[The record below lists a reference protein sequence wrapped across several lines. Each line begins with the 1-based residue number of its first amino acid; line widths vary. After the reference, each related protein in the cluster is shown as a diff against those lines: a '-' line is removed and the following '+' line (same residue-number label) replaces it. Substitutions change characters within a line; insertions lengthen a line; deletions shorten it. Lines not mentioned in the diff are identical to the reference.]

1 MKRTRETIE
10 QYERDTLAPYA
21 ALSSETKGRQHSQ
34 KEHPLRT
41 VFQRDRDR
49 VIHSAAFRRMEYKTQ
64 VFVNHEG
71 DHYRTRLTHTIEVAQ
86 ISRTVAR
93 ALGLNEDLAEAISLV
108 HDLGH
113 TPFGHSGEE
122 VLNELMADFNGFNHN
137 RQSLWVVDYLER
149 RYPAHP
155 GLNLTYE
162 VREGIAKHET
172 SVEPIM
178 PETFPPD
185 ERPTLEAC
193 IVDLADSVAYN
204 SHDVDDGLS
213 SGILEWDALEEVP
226 IWRAAKTESEKLYP
240 QLTQKRRRHSIVRF
254 LVDWQVTDLVNQTS
268 ANIENGGIKT
278 LKDVRSSSGR
288 LASFS
293 EGMQKKLGDLNAFL
307 NAKMYHHPR
316 MIMMSERAR
325 MIIEVLFD
333 RYKRDPSKL
342 HGKYKLRVDEE
353 PLEIIIRDFIAG
365 MTDRY
370 ADKMYEQLK

>member
-1 MKRTRETIE
+1 
-10 QYERDTLAPYA
+10 
-21 ALSSETKGRQHSQ
+21 
-34 KEHPLRT
+34 
-41 VFQRDRDR
+41 
-49 VIHSAAFRRMEYKTQ
+49 
-64 VFVNHEG
+64 
-71 DHYRTRLTHTIEVAQ
+71 
-86 ISRTVAR
+86 
-93 ALGLNEDLAEAISLV
+93 
-108 HDLGH
+108 
-113 TPFGHSGEE
+113 
-122 VLNELMADFNGFNHN
+122 
-137 RQSLWVVDYLER
+137 VVDFLER
-149 RYPAHP
+149 RYPMHP

-185 ERPTLEAC
+185 ERPTLEAS

-213 SGILEWDALEEVP
+213 SGILEWEALEEVP
-226 IWRAAKTESEKLYP
+226 IWREAKRESEKRYP
-240 QLTQKRRRHSIVRF
+240 QLNQKRRRHSIVRF
-254 LVDWQVTDLVNQTS
+254 LVDWQVTDLVEQTY
-268 ANIENGGIKT
+268 ANVEKGQINI
-278 LKDVRSSSGR
+278 LQDVRASSGR

-293 EGMQKKLGDLNAFL
+293 DSMQKKLGDLNAFL

-316 MIMMSERAR
+316 MVMMSERAR

-342 HGKYKLRVDEE
+342 HGKYKLRVDAE

-370 ADKMYEQLK
+370 ADKMYELLK